1 MKWLLLIT
9 LALVM
14 SSCTITQKVKTG
26 QMAYD
31 LKQYVVAVE
40 LLEKEYHQADN
51 STEKG
56 RKAFLLGR
64 SHEYLQDYSMAIK
77 WYEGAR
83 KRDPKVAPQLASAY
97 KKNEQYEQ
105 AAALYATL
113 CQETS
118 DRRWC
123 SEANLCRQAM
133 QVSADHDVEMRT
145 VSSNSG
151 QSEYSPV
158 FFGPE
163 FLVFSS
169 DRAESIGEDV
179 YNWTGEAF
187 SDLYVMNLKSKRVN
201 NFDAIINTADNEAA
215 ACFSKDL
222 NEIYFTRCS
231 AIGKRDKHCR
241 IYFSQRPNGFWM
253 EPEPLHFFDEET
265 NFGQPC
271 LIENDSVL
279 IFSANRRGTP
289 DSDLYYSERID
300 GGWTPPEAMPDRFN
314 TEGNESFPTSYGD
327 TLYFASDGLA
337 GYGGYDIFSAYVDT
351 DGRWTNPENIG
362 RPINSG
368 ADDFGLAIDVNASA
382 REDILLQG
390 YLSSNR
396 NMGTR
401 DDLFMFTQFAT
412 EEDEIAEQEK
422 EEETPSSSQKDSKV
436 YVAIRVVELI
446 HEQGDP
452 SRPVIDKQP
461 LDAADLSLSTTD
473 ESLSLQTKANGFIL
487 QEIANEGQWS
497 VSAAKSG
504 YFSNRL
510 SFAVPAPGTL
520 RADTT
525 INVELPL
532 EKLVYDKEIV
542 LNDIFYDYNKWDIR
556 DDAKPPLDR
565 LVAMMELNPSLRMEL
580 ASHTD
585 CRGEEDYN
593 LTLSTKRAASA
604 KDYLISKGI
613 EASRLSS
620 RGYGESVLV
629 ERCRCQNCTEDQ
641 HQKNR
646 RTTFK
651 ILK

>member
-215 ACFSKDL
+215 ACFSNCL
-222 NEIYFTRCS
+222 LYTS
-231 AIGKRDKHCR
+231 PSPRD
-241 IYFSQRPNGFWM
+241 
-253 EPEPLHFFDEET
+253 
-265 NFGQPC
+265 
-271 LIENDSVL
+271 
-279 IFSANRRGTP
+279 A
-289 DSDLYYSERID
+289 
-300 GGWTPPEAMPDRFN
+300 
-314 TEGNESFPTSYGD
+314 
-327 TLYFASDGLA
+327 TLS
-337 GYGGYDIFSAYVDT
+337 
-351 DGRWTNPENIG
+351 R
-362 RPINSG
+362 
-368 ADDFGLAIDVNASA
+368 
-382 REDILLQG
+382 
-390 YLSSNR
+390 
-396 NMGTR
+396 M
-401 DDLFMFTQFAT
+401 
-412 EEDEIAEQEK
+412 
-422 EEETPSSSQKDSKV
+422 PSS
-436 YVAIRVVELI
+436 A
-446 HEQGDP
+446 
-452 SRPVIDKQP
+452 
-461 LDAADLSLSTTD
+461 
-473 ESLSLQTKANGFIL
+473 
-487 QEIANEGQWS
+487 
-497 VSAAKSG
+497 
-504 YFSNRL
+504 
-510 SFAVPAPGTL
+510 
-520 RADTT
+520 
-525 INVELPL
+525 
-532 EKLVYDKEIV
+532 
-542 LNDIFYDYNKWDIR
+542 
-556 DDAKPPLDR
+556 
-565 LVAMMELNPSLRMEL
+565 
-580 ASHTD
+580 
-585 CRGEEDYN
+585 
-593 LTLSTKRAASA
+593 
-604 KDYLISKGI
+604 
-613 EASRLSS
+613 
-620 RGYGESVLV
+620 
-629 ERCRCQNCTEDQ
+629 
-641 HQKNR
+641 
-646 RTTFK
+646 
-651 ILK
+651 